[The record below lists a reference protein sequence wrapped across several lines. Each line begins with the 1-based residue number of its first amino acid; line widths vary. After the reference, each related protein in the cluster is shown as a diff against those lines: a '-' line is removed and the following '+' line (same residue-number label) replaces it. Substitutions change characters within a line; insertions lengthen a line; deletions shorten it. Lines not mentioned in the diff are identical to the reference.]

1 MGVDSETGRTVML
14 SNGGPLPA
22 TQTPSPISESP
33 STPAEWG
40 ARLAIIFLA
49 CGMAWH
55 TWGHWGSFQIDNGR
69 ELYVPA
75 EILKGKLLFRD
86 LWYMYGPLA
95 PYVKALL
102 FWAFGVHLTVLYVFG
117 LTLTMGTALVT
128 FEITRRF
135 GLGPVGSAVP
145 SVFFL
150 VEAFYPFIFNFVFPY
165 SYAAS
170 LAAFLGLACLY
181 FVMRH
186 AWSARALHLG
196 IAAVLA
202 CLVVLTKQEFGVAC
216 LALLAFEVAASYLM
230 GRSASRLFRNIAVCL
245 AGLLPSL
252 AVYGWFVWKLSAKVL
267 FIENWISTPG
277 TYFMRTF
284 SRITLSQMGLRFVPS
299 ELLETAAFTA
309 LALALWGLL
318 ASLAFSVIKEFRL
331 RSSYSIAIASFVC
344 LSPVWIAA
352 LVFVLV
358 IPRDVIVDPNWAY
371 NFLLL
376 PLYQAIFPA
385 GIFFLS
391 VFFLIQALWKLARG
405 PRTALAVQEAAL
417 GIYAILIGVRQMMEL
432 RPVFNICSV
441 FFNVPAF
448 LIFLILIYRIIR
460 WTGRSLDGNRG
471 AIVAATMMVVEAG
484 LLLLLFFPKPEM
496 LPARLTTPYGSF
508 YTRSD
513 VTVLFPQII
522 SFMKTHTHNGKD
534 ILVLPEPPSLY
545 VFAGMEAPSKWYS
558 LLPGMVA
565 PEQEQEFINEL
576 VANQVRYVLISN
588 RTCVEYRVL
597 GLMNGGYNPK
607 IHQWIMANY
616 VRVGQFGPLPSA
628 PYPPYTMWVFEKKD
642 ALASN

>member
-14 SNGGPLPA
+14 SNGVPSPA
-22 TQTPSPISESP
+22 TPTPSPIGESP
-33 STPAEWG
+33 SNPAEWG

-75 EILKGKLLFRD
+75 EILKGRLLFRD

-145 SVFFL
+145 SLFFL

-170 LAAFLGLACLY
+170 LAAFLGMACLY

-186 AWSARALHLG
+186 AASARALHLG

-216 LALLAFEVAASYLM
+216 LALLAFEVAASYLL

-284 SRITLSQMGLRFVPS
+284 SKITLWLSG
-299 ELLETAAFTA
+299 AA
-309 LALALWGLL
+309 
-318 ASLAFSVIKEFRL
+318 
-331 RSSYSIAIASFVC
+331 
-344 LSPVWIAA
+344 
-352 LVFVLV
+352 
-358 IPRDVIVDPNWAY
+358 
-371 NFLLL
+371 
-376 PLYQAIFPA
+376 
-385 GIFFLS
+385 
-391 VFFLIQALWKLARG
+391 
-405 PRTALAVQEAAL
+405 
-417 GIYAILIGVRQMMEL
+417 
-432 RPVFNICSV
+432 
-441 FFNVPAF
+441 
-448 LIFLILIYRIIR
+448 
-460 WTGRSLDGNRG
+460 
-471 AIVAATMMVVEAG
+471 
-484 LLLLLFFPKPEM
+484 
-496 LPARLTTPYGSF
+496 
-508 YTRSD
+508 
-513 VTVLFPQII
+513 
-522 SFMKTHTHNGKD
+522 
-534 ILVLPEPPSLY
+534 
-545 VFAGMEAPSKWYS
+545 
-558 LLPGMVA
+558 
-565 PEQEQEFINEL
+565 
-576 VANQVRYVLISN
+576 
-588 RTCVEYRVL
+588 
-597 GLMNGGYNPK
+597 
-607 IHQWIMANY
+607 
-616 VRVGQFGPLPSA
+616 
-628 PYPPYTMWVFEKKD
+628 
-642 ALASN
+642 